1 MPLQI
6 FEIFSANLALTAGI
20 LIHIVGFLV
29 TFALVDDAKYAS
41 MSNASKVLLT
51 LIYPNIGLLW
61 GTKVM
66 KSREITSEGL
76 HWSNLFD
83 RTQPDDSM
91 TMGLLWILFFVN
103 MLIFAII
110 TWYIDSVHP
119 GPYGVAKKWYFCF
132 QVGTHE
138 IQITHFMILLLMN

>member
-1 MPLQI
+1 LKLYQGWQFN
-6 FEIFSANLALTAGI
+6 FEFFFSANLALTAGI

-41 MSNASKVLLT
+41 LSNAAKVLLT

-83 RTQPDDSM
+83 RIQPDDSM

-132 QVGTHE
+132 QV
-138 IQITHFMILLLMN
+138 N